1 MHVQEE
7 TVCVDCLCIH
17 VQVAPFATVV
27 EVCAKASEC
36 VGKLNVKR
44 SRKSVKESLNLDE
57 DTTGEV
63 GSESIPTKKRRRNYS
78 KAEFYERLMAGE
90 DLNVVYGLCVKEKK
104 KKREEINV
112 FIEQG
117 FST

>member
-1 MHVQEE
+1 M
-7 TVCVDCLCIH
+7 
-17 VQVAPFATVV
+17 
-27 EVCAKASEC
+27 
-36 VGKLNVKR
+36 
-44 SRKSVKESLNLDE
+44 KESLNLDE

-90 DLNVVYGLCVKEKK
+90 DLNVVYGLCVKAKIKK
-104 KKREEINV
+104 KGKINV

>member
-78 KAEFYERLMAGE
+78 KAEFYERLMAGVE
-90 DLNVVYGLCVKEKK
+90 GFECGVLFVCAKAKK
-104 KKREEINV
+104 KGINV
-112 FIEQG
+112 LIEQG